1 MNNKRNFSSES
12 RPFGLTFERRWV
24 TEGIDAAGVTYCQE
38 LSQYLYN
45 TITIT
50 QLRNIFNEIKR
61 IELKGYAKELV
72 NFQLLRPKVA
82 YAIARIKPSEK
93 LQYFL
98 KMFEEAHSVVHDEK
112 TFKNLAN
119 LFEALIA
126 YYTVVQN
133 KQNSKQR

>member
-1 MNNKRNFSSES
+1 MNNKSKFSPES
-12 RPFGLTFERRWV
+12 RPFGFTFERRWV
-24 TEGIDAAGVTYCQE
+24 TDGIDAAGVTYCKE
-38 LSQYLYN
+38 LSQYLYK

-61 IELKGYAKELV
+61 IELKGYANEQV

-82 YAIARIKPSEK
+82 YAVARIKPSEK

-126 YYTVVQN
+126 YYTVHE